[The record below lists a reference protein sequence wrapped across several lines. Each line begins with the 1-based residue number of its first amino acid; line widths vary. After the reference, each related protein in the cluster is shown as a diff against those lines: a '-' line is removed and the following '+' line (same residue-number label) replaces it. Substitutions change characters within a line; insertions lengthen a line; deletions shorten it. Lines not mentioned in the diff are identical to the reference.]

1 MGAWH
6 QSDMNKVSLREPL
19 PQTNTLAANQE
30 GRYPN
35 SLVKKYLP
43 VKYIGG
49 RIYVERDA
57 LDRLLSD
64 PDRDIFSLK

>member
-1 MGAWH
+1 MT
-6 QSDMNKVSLREPL
+6 EPTRKYLNIDDIQKEYL
-19 PQTNTLAANQE
+19 PISK
-30 GRYPN
+30 RKIRV
-35 SLVKKYLP
+35 LVKKYLP